1 MYQQHSTLFIF
12 GAGGHGKVCADI
24 AMKMNLWNE
33 IYFVDDYVSE
43 DEIMGVP
50 VLNKGV
56 SMRDF
61 VDQADLFVA
70 IGDNY
75 KRAKFIEQF
84 DQDGWNIVSIIHP
97 SAIIG
102 NCVDIGRG
110 TCVMPNVVI
119 NSVTKIDLGCILN
132 TACTVD
138 HDNKIGQYVHISP
151 GAHLAGSVKIG
162 DYTWVGIGSVVSQN
176 VSIPRSVIIGA
187 GTTIHKTI
195 LTSGTF
201 VGTPFRRI
209 R

>member
-24 AMKMNLWNE
+24 ASKMNLWNE

-43 DEIMGVP
+43 DEIIGVP

-61 VDQADLFVA
+61 VDKADLFVA

-102 NCVDIGRG
+102 NCVEVGRG

-119 NSVTKIDLGCILN
+119 NPVTKIGLGCILN

-138 HDNKIGQYVHISP
+138 HDNKIGHYVHISP
-151 GAHLAGSVKIG
+151 GAHLAGSVSIG
-162 DYTWVGIGSVVSQN
+162 DYTWIGIGSNIINNIELGSKLV
-176 VSIPRSVIIGA
+176 IGA
-187 GTTIHKTI
+187 GDLVVSDIIKPG
-195 LTSGTF
+195 LYKG
-201 VGTPFRRI
+201 VPVK
-209 R
+209 

>member
-1 MYQQHSTLFIF
+1 MYQQHSILFIF

-75 KRAKFIEQF
+75 KRASFIRQF
-84 DQDGWNIVSIIHP
+84 EGEGWNLVTLVHPSVIIGADVNIKRATVLMAKSVVNPSTAIGYGSII
-97 SAIIG
+97 
-102 NCVDIGRG
+102 
-110 TCVMPNVVI
+110 
-119 NSVTKIDLGCILN
+119 N
-132 TACTVD
+132 TAATID
-138 HDNKIGQYVHISP
+138 HDNNIGDYVHISP
-151 GAHLAGSVKIG
+151 GAHLAGTVNVG
-162 DYTWVGIGSVVSQN
+162 DYTWIGIGASLKN
-176 VSIPRSVIIGA
+176 NISINRDCIIGA
-187 GTTIHKTI
+187 GSLVLRNIKE
-195 LTSGTF
+195 SG
-201 VGTPFRRI
+201 VYYGVPI
-209 R
+209 V